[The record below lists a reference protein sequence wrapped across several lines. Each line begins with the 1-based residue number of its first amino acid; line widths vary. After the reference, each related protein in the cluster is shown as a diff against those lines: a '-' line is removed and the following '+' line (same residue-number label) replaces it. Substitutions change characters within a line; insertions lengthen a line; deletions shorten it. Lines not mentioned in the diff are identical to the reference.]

1 MKQERIIMSEQDTTT
16 EDRNEHTKRSKAY
29 TKATTALRKA
39 HAEEFR
45 ALLHAEYEAHGIA
58 ITPRLTP
65 EERAERDAQ
74 KFAEKAAKAEAKR
87 QAKIAA
93 LEAEIEALKSA

>member
-1 MKQERIIMSEQDTTT
+1 MSEKDTTT
-16 EDRNEHTKRSKAY
+16 EDRNEHTERAKAY

-45 ALLHAEYEAHGIA
+45 SLLHAEYEARGIEVK
-58 ITPRLTP
+58 PRLTA
-65 EERAERDAQ
+65 EERAAREAA
-74 KFAEKAAKAEAKR
+74 KVAEKAAKEEAKR

-93 LEAEIEALKSA
+93 LEAQVEALKSA